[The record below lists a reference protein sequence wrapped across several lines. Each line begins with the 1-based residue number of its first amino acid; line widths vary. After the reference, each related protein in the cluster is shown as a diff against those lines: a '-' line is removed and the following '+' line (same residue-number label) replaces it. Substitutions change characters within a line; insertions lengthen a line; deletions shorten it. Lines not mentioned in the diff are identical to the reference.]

1 MNAET
6 RKTLEYT
13 SFGVLGAA
21 LLVFKVFK
29 LTDLPWVL
37 VLAPFWIPA
46 VLGATVFLGCC
57 LAGLVTDE

>member
-37 VLAPFWIPA
+37 
-46 VLGATVFLGCC
+46 LGATVFLGCC